1 MAYGVKYRADW
12 QSPMRDKRAYRIE
25 ILEDGYTGD
34 VSPLYPTGD
43 VLTITRGNIDDDEF
57 EPIRGSEAKLSLLC
71 KDDGDPYLSL
81 FTTSATKYKLIIST
95 EVADM
100 WSTYWEGYL
109 ATSSYSQP
117 LALPP
122 YKVSLSAV
130 DGLALLNNMPF
141 RDDNGEM
148 YSGTMTLGEIIH
160 SILRKVSPMG
170 IMYGPMDNVTPSDG
184 GAMTALS
191 LDAQSIY
198 SALGEDVSSYDVLA
212 AILRTLRLA
221 VHQTWGSWSIRSI
234 ASLNVESRAVMGKYV
249 NNGGVPIPLYSDNGD
264 AHGVSTSATLSL
276 LPAYASLKVSRPDAQ
291 EKRANTLSMLDPM
304 RWRRINGDNYGFYA
318 KAVYGG
324 IRMSASTV
332 KGGYNMYMGG
342 YYVMDGTITPG
353 GNVTMSFQAS
363 ILSLSEGERSIG
375 IGLWLTDASI
385 ADIRKLLESGEAT
398 GKNTWRAWDNEAKS
412 WGGIDADDHTINSI
426 QLASSRYQPIEIPC
440 SPSSLTATDVT
451 ITTAGLPTISRV
463 GKPCRVVVLIAG
475 PDGGSPLPPIEMRDP
490 QISFE
495 QGDTQI
501 VDADD
506 DDIVISE
513 SGLGAITY
521 NQAFADS
528 LVDVGGGVAYD
539 APLIVTDTG
548 TTLQGLITPTMR
560 PLLIDA
566 AERDIKMLRNR
577 PIRQIDGEVDS
588 GFVVDLDALW
598 VDREGRKY
606 YTNYISH
613 KLRRG
618 IDLVQLRELPNT
630 ISPGAPKGVVK
641 GSPLGGVVGLDT
653 CAYIATVSSRTI
665 VRYDVATDTT
675 TPVLS
680 SVSGTYEV
688 TLNEGIGC
696 ASMITYNGTYYTIY
710 AYDTHGTLL
719 SRIDKVNSIGRFG
732 SQYNAV
738 MCRSARFD
746 ATTKMWTLLGGDST
760 ALRIWRLDANGREI
774 DWTLITLSQYTSP
787 ADFRLIPNGFFY
799 RSKPITMSA
808 YVGYVKSDI
817 TNVSGS
823 GTTFGANKMI
833 LAATHKLLVVRD
845 DQANNVQL
853 YRRSS
858 SLVGIGEVSL
868 ASYSVTAEV
877 VGINNAI
884 AVMRDPSTKEIY
896 ASDLRNAD
904 NIIIPTSNTIT
915 QCSPIWLSGDTI
927 YGLYAVGSST
937 YAVMSYKFPLK

>member
-25 ILEDGYTGD
+25 IYEDGYTGD

-43 VLTITRGNIDDDEF
+43 VLTITRGSIDDDEF

-71 KDDGDPYLSL
+71 KDAGDPYLSL
-81 FTTSATKYKLIIST
+81 FTTSATKYKMIIST

-100 WSTYWEGYL
+100 WTQYWEGYL

-117 LALPP
+117 FALPP

-130 DGLALLNNMPF
+130 DGLALLANIPF
-141 RDDNGEM
+141 RDDNGER
-148 YSGTMTLGEIIH
+148 YSGTMTLGEIIFK
-160 SILRKVSPMG
+160 IVRKVSSMT
-170 IMYGPMDNVTPSDG
+170 IMYGPMDSVTPGDG
-184 GAMTALS
+184 GTMTSLS
-191 LDAQSIY
+191 LDVGTIY
-198 SALGEDVSSYDVLA
+198 SALGEDVSSYDVLS
-212 AILRTLRLA
+212 AILRTLRLSI
-221 VHQTWGSWSIRSI
+221 HQTWWYWSIRSI
-234 ASLNVESRAVMGKYV
+234 ASLNVESRATLGSYV
-249 NNGGVPIPLYSDNGD
+249 NNNGVPIPLYSDSGD

-276 LPAYASLKVSRPDAQ
+276 LPAYASLKVSRPEAQ
-291 EKRANTLSMLDPM
+291 EKRVNTLSMLDPT
-304 RWRRINGDNYGFYA
+304 RWRRINGDNYGFYT
-318 KAVYGG
+318 KAVDGG

-332 KGGYNMYMGG
+332 KGGYNKYMGG

-353 GNVTMSFQAS
+353 GNVTMTFQAS
-363 ILSLSEGERSIG
+363 ILSLSEGERPIG
-375 IGLWLTDASI
+375 IGVWLTDADI
-385 ADIRKLLESGEAT
+385 ADISKLLELGEDT
-398 GKNTWRAWDNEAKS
+398 GKNTWKAWDNEAKS
-412 WGGIDADDHTINSI
+412 WGGIDAGDTTINSI
-426 QLASSRYQPIEIPC
+426 QLTSSRYQPIDIPC

-451 ITTAGLPTISRV
+451 ITTAGLPTISSV

-475 PDGGSPLPPIEMRDP
+475 PDGGYPLHPIEMRDP

-513 SGLGAITY
+513 SGLGSITY

-528 LVDVGGGVAYD
+528 LVDVGGGVAYA

-588 GFVVDLDALW
+588 GLLVDLDALW

-641 GSPLGGVVGLDT
+641 YTPSGGVVGLDT
-653 CAYIATVSSRTI
+653 CAYIATASSRTI
-665 VRYDVATDTT
+665 VRYDVATDTAT
-675 TPVLS
+675 AFLS

-696 ASMITYNGTYYTIY
+696 ASMITYNGTNYTIY

-719 SRIDKVNSIGRFG
+719 SRIDKVNAIGRFG
-732 SQYNAV
+732 SEYNDV

-746 ATTKMWTLLGGDST
+746 ATTKMWTLVGGGSKV
-760 ALRIWRLDANGREI
+760 LYIWRLDANGREI
-774 DWTLITLSQYTSP
+774 YWVTISLSRYTSP

-799 RSKPITMSA
+799 RSKPSNMTA
-808 YVGYVKSDI
+808 YTGYVASNI
-817 TNVSGS
+817 TNELGY
-823 GTTFGANKMI
+823 GTLLGTNKMI

-845 DQANNVQL
+845 DAAGNIQL
-853 YRRSS
+853 FRRSS
-858 SLVGIGEVSL
+858 SLVGVGEVSL
-868 ASYSVTAEV
+868 SSYRITVEV

-884 AVMRDPSTKEIY
+884 AVIRDTSTKSIY
-896 ASDLRNAD
+896 VSDLRNAE
-904 NIIIPTSNTIT
+904 NIIIPTSNIIT

-937 YAVMSYKFPLK
+937 YAVKSYELPLK

>member
-12 QSPMRDKRAYRIE
+12 RSPMRDKRTYRIE
-25 ILEDGYTGD
+25 IYEDGYTGE

-43 VLTITRGNIDDDEF
+43 VLTITRGSIDDDEL

-81 FTTSATKYKLIIST
+81 FTTSATKYKLMIST

-100 WSTYWEGYL
+100 WSQYWEGYL

-117 LALPP
+117 FAQPP

-130 DGLALLNNMPF
+130 DGLALLANIPF
-141 RDDNGEM
+141 RDDNGER
-148 YSGTMTLGEIIH
+148 YSGTMTLGEIILK
-160 SILRKVSPMG
+160 IVRKVSSMT
-170 IMYGPMDNVTPSDG
+170 IMYGPMDSVTPEDG
-184 GAMTALS
+184 GVMTSLS
-191 LDAQSIY
+191 LDVDTIY
-198 SALGEDVSSYDVLA
+198 SALGEDVSSYDVLS
-212 AILRTLRLA
+212 AILRTLRLSI
-221 VHQTWGSWSIRSI
+221 HQTWSKWSIRSI
-234 ASLNVESRAVMGKYV
+234 ASLNVETRAVMGNYV
-249 NNGGVPIPLYSDNGD
+249 NNGGVPIPLYSDSGD

-276 LPAYASLKVSRPDAQ
+276 LPAYASLKVSRPEAQ
-291 EKRANTLSMLDPM
+291 GRRVSTLSMLDPT
-304 RWRRINGDNYGFYA
+304 RWRRINGDNYALYT
-318 KAVYGG
+318 KAVDGG

-353 GNVTMSFQAS
+353 GNVTMTFQAS
-363 ILSLSEGERSIG
+363 VLSLSEGERPIG

-385 ADIRKLLESGEAT
+385 ADISKLLESGD
-398 GKNTWRAWDNEAKS
+398 GIGNNTWRAWDNDAKS
-412 WGGIDADDHTINSI
+412 WGALDAGAPTINSI
-426 QLASSRYQPIEIPC
+426 QLTSSRYQPIHIPC

-451 ITTAGLPTISRV
+451 ITTAGLPTISSV

-475 PDGGSPLPPIEMRDP
+475 PNGGYPLTPIEMRDP

-495 QGDTQI
+495 QGDTLI

-513 SGLGAITY
+513 SGLGSITY

-528 LVDVGGGVAYD
+528 LVDVGGGVAYA

-588 GFVVDLDALW
+588 GLVVDLDALW

-630 ISPGAPKGVVK
+630 ISPGTPKGVVRDTPS
-641 GSPLGGVVGLDT
+641 GVVVGLDT
-653 CAYIATVSSRTI
+653 CAYIATLSNRTI
-665 VRYDVATDTT
+665 VRYDIATDTAT
-675 TPVLS
+675 RFLS

-696 ASMITYNGTYYTIY
+696 ASMITYNGTNYTIY

-732 SQYNAV
+732 SEYNDV

-746 ATTKMWTLLGGDST
+746 ATTKMWTLLGGDSKV
-760 ALRIWRLDANGREI
+760 LYIWQLDADGREI
-774 DWTLITLSQYTSP
+774 NWATISLSRYTSP

-799 RSKPITMSA
+799 SSKPSSITA
-808 YVGYVKSDI
+808 YTGYVASNI
-817 TNVSGS
+817 TDKVGS
-823 GTTFGANKMI
+823 VTALGTGKMI

-845 DQANNVQL
+845 DNGANIKL

-868 ASYSVTAEV
+868 ASYRLTAEV

-884 AVMRDPSTKEIY
+884 AVIRDASTKVIY
-896 ASDLRNAD
+896 VSDLRNAE
-904 NIIIPTSNTIT
+904 NITIPTSNIIT

-937 YAVMSYKFPLK
+937 YAVQSYKLPLK